1 MHWLTILPQ
10 GKKIQVKPGTVLL
23 DAIRQ
28 AGFEI
33 SSPCNGQQLCGKC
46 KVSITDPAPPI
57 EAPLEHLSTDEVAAG
72 IRLAC
77 QVGIHAN
84 MQVILPDDH
93 ALDTR
98 ILEGELIEKSR
109 LASAVAIQETNGQFQ
124 LYYRDR
130 SPVILNTWQPAF
142 SPKGIAVDLGT
153 TTLVLTLIDLQT
165 GKELATSAAVNPQT
179 RCGYD
184 VMTRIARASTEE
196 GLAELSTLITNGLNE
211 LVGKSCRASGTH
223 PHEIVDAVIGGNT
236 TMLQIAASI
245 DPSGLG
251 RLPFTVEIRGGRT
264 FTADLFRLNLNP
276 QARVYLPPVTHAFV
290 GSDISAGLLS
300 VDFFKQKA
308 PTLFIDMGTNGE
320 MALIANGRLIVTS
333 TAAGPAFEGM
343 GVTHGMLAS
352 PGAIEMVW
360 TNGIF
365 LNIRTIDQAPAKGIC
380 GSGIMDIMACLIQLD
395 AVDSGGRLR
404 NPHKETAGSGLLSDR
419 YEHVDRI
426 AAIKLTDTLYFTQKD
441 IREFQLAKSAIQ
453 TGIEMLLSAAGV
465 ALDQLARIIIAG
477 SFGYHLRK
485 RSLRQIG
492 LIPRDFEGDID
503 FAGNSCRTGCARLLV
518 DATAR
523 DFLQAKI
530 KPVTHLDIAKDPDF
544 QSRFIQNLSL
554 ET

>member
-1 MHWLTILPQ
+1 
-10 GKKIQVKPGTVLL
+10 
-23 DAIRQ
+23 
-28 AGFEI
+28 
-33 SSPCNGQQLCGKC
+33 
-46 KVSITDPAPPI
+46 
-57 EAPLEHLSTDEVAAG
+57 
-72 IRLAC
+72 
-77 QVGIHAN
+77 
-84 MQVILPDDH
+84 MQVTLPDDH

-98 ILEGELIEKSR
+98 ILEGELIEKSP
-109 LASAVAIQETNGQFQ
+109 LAAAVEIRETSGQFQ

-130 SPVILNTWQPAF
+130 SPVLLNTWQPVF

-165 GKELATSAAVNPQT
+165 GKELATSSAVNPQT

-196 GLAELSTLITNGLNE
+196 GLAELSTLISNGLNE

-236 TMLQIAASI
+236 TMLQIAAAI

-251 RLPFTVEIRGGRT
+251 KLPFTVGIRGGRT
-264 FTADLFRLNLNP
+264 FTADSFRLNLNP
-276 QARVYLPPVTHAFV
+276 QARIYLPPVAHAFV

-300 VDFFKQKA
+300 IDFFKQKA

-320 MALIANGRLIVTS
+320 MALIANGRMIVTS

-343 GVTHGMLAS
+343 GITHGMFAS

-360 TNGIF
+360 TNGKF
-365 LNIRTIDQAPAKGIC
+365 LNIRTIDHAPAKGIC
-380 GSGIMDIMACLIQLD
+380 GSGIMDIMACLIRLE

-404 NPHKETAGSGLLSDR
+404 NPHKETAGQGLLSDR
-419 YEHVDRI
+419 YELVDRI
-426 AAIKLTDTLYFTQKD
+426 AAIKLTDTLSFTQKD

-465 ALDQLARIIIAG
+465 AVNQLERIVIAG
-477 SFGYHLRK
+477 AFGYHLRK
-485 RSLRQIG
+485 ESLQQIG
-492 LIPRDFEGDID
+492 IVPRGFKGEIY
-503 FAGNSCRTGCARLLV
+503 FAGNTCRTGCARLLV

-523 DFLQAKI
+523 EFLQDKM
-530 KPVTHLDIAKDPDF
+530 KQVTHLAIAEDPDF
-544 QSRFIQNLSL
+544 QSLFIQNLSL
-554 ET
+554 GT